1 MNENAL
7 ERCVYAPSFQG
18 VSYIPDLSSGIA
30 DTFCQPLQ
38 GLLTVIRLFHIEIA
52 SGEYIGKYDPRVM
65 YDSKRNVADLL
76 NEHEEKKSV
85 WEFLRHQKSQA
96 QEIPQKRRGEWE
108 R

>member
-1 MNENAL
+1 MI
-7 ERCVYAPSFQG
+7 RHCGY
-18 VSYIPDLSSGIA
+18 
-30 DTFCQPLQ
+30 
-38 GLLTVIRLFHIEIA
+38 GLPTVARSPAVIRLFHIEIA